1 MKELVVCKSCGFV
14 MEKSALHD
22 RCPACGVLAK
32 MFLPYTDPLSPKRR
46 SILALD
52 LHPIMVHFTQA
63 FATSELLLAIAA
75 LVASGSLGAKVVAT
89 LSVVGVALPCAVI
102 LAFVAGMIDGKVRFR
117 RLTAPLLRRK
127 MAVGATFFVFST
139 IVAVAVVVSPVLSR
153 PVLGLIAGCGAI
165 CLVCATYL
173 GLWGTGLIK
182 AHFPG

>member
-14 MEKSALHD
+14 MEKSGLRD
-22 RCPACGVLAK
+22 RCPACGVPAK

-75 LVASGSLGAKVVAT
+75 FVVSGSIGAKVVAT
-89 LSVVGVALPCAVI
+89 LSVVSVVLPCTVI

-127 MAVGATFFVFST
+127 MVVGTTFFVFS
-139 IVAVAVVVSPVLSR
+139 AVSAVVVAVSPVLSR
-153 PVLGLIAGCGAI
+153 PMLGVIAGCGAI
-165 CLVCATYL
+165 SLVCATFL
-173 GLWGTGLIK
+173 GVWGASLVK